1 MAGEAVF
8 GASLKKKKNKTASA
22 SLGRNMNGFIEN
34 GTLKLEKSR
43 RIQYENERERAC

>member
-1 MAGEAVF
+1 MQNYG
-8 GASLKKKKNKTASA
+8 SNQ
-22 SLGRNMNGFIEN
+22 GRNMNGFIEN